1 MAHLGLQ
8 RLRSLT
14 ESQLGPAIEVD
25 SEQPL
30 ARANHLGVQD
40 RAVHVPRTASF
51 ESVAGQGVRAQV
63 EDHEVLV
70 SNARLLEDAG
80 VDTAEPS
87 ILAEDLAAEGRT
99 AMLVAA
105 DRAAAGLVAVADRI
119 KEDSAAAIRS
129 PPGPRAGGGDDHRGR
144 NASPRP
150 SPRRVGIDRVP
161 AEVRQED
168 KGAEVARLQHEGRR
182 VAMVGDGINDA
193 PALAQANVGQAI
205 GTGTDVTAAG
215 LLYPFVGTSG
225 LCFPP

>member
-1 MAHLGLQ
+1 M
-8 RLRSLT
+8 
-14 ESQLGPAIEVD
+14 
-25 SEQPL
+25 
-30 ARANHLGVQD
+30 
-40 RAVHVPRTASF
+40 PRTASF

-70 SNARLLEDAG
+70 GNARLLEDAG
-80 VDTAEPS
+80 VDIAELS
-87 ILAEDLAAEGRT
+87 ILAEDLAAEGGT

-105 DRAAAGLVAVADRI
+105 DRAAAGLVAVADPI

-150 SPRRVGIDRVP
+150 SPDESGSTGCLLK
-161 AEVRQED
+161 VRQED
-168 KGAEVARLQHEGRR
+168 KGVEVARLQREGRR

-215 LLYPFVGTSG
+215 LLYLFFGTSG